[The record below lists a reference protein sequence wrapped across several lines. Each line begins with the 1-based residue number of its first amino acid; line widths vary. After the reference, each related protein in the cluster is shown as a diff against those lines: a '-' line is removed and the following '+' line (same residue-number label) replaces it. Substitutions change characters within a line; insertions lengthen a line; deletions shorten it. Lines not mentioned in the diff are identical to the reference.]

1 MKYTLELRKKR
12 PIEQPFIPRA
22 FKLMIE
28 KQDYEGG
35 YKLLVEGARA
45 YFLRFQ
51 RALNPFPTDDA
62 ALLIHLYRH
71 MADGLEQNDPK
82 AAAMAA
88 ELKKYLKLPP
98 IEFDRQPK

>member
-1 MKYTLELRKKR
+1 MLRKKK
-12 PIEQPFIPRA
+12 PVEKPFLPRA
-22 FKLMIE
+22 LDLMIQ
-28 KQDYEGG
+28 KKDYEGG

-51 RALNPFPTDDA
+51 QALNPFPTDDT

-82 AAAMAA
+82 AAAIAA

-98 IEFDRQPK
+98 IEFDRRPK

>member
-1 MKYTLELRKKR
+1 MLKRKK
-12 PIEQPFIPRA
+12 PIEKPFLPMA
-22 FKLMIE
+22 LDLMIQ

-51 RALNPFPTDDA
+51 QALNPFPTDDT

-71 MADGLEQNDPK
+71 MADGLEQADPK

-98 IEFDRQPK
+98 IEFDRRPK